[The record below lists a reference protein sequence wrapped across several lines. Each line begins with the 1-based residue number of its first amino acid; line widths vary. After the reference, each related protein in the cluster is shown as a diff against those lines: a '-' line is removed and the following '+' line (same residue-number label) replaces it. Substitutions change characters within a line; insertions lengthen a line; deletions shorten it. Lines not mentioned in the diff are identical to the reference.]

1 MNEQILKDLM
11 AQVNGSTFISIDT
24 ITDVKLTGGKKNPF
38 QGRVT
43 KRTTGSTV
51 MVFQNKTTNAY
62 ENMVKRRLEQEGKS
76 QDDFVLGPR
85 MWGTRIENT
94 PFVEHN
100 GQLYLEVIFLKAG
113 KSELLVDGQQYTG
126 EIEGLPA
133 EREESEQ
140 GGLSNKVIIRTFKV
154 GSIKAI
160 TINKQRYEDRS

>member
-76 QDDFVLGPR
+76 QDDFV
-85 MWGTRIENT
+85 
-94 PFVEHN
+94 
-100 GQLYLEVIFLKAG
+100 FLVRVCGAAVSKTLR
-113 KSELLVDGQQYTG
+113 S
-126 EIEGLPA
+126 
-133 EREESEQ
+133 
-140 GGLSNKVIIRTFKV
+140 LSTTVNCTLK
-154 GSIKAI
+154 
-160 TINKQRYEDRS
+160 